1 GQRPQGIPGQM
12 PQKQGMPQKPQDMP
26 IRPEQK
32 DKKEY
37 VFKKRR
43 PEDLLISDSDS
54 ETSDESDT
62 DSETS
67 DTSDTDTDTYT
78 YTESDSETTSSSD
91 DESVVNV
98 PDIPINKY
106 MLNDLMHILKDI
118 GRNDRNR
125 FLNILNNDYLYN
137 PRLERYMMNVPENVY
152 KRYNL
157 FIEHLHENTNND
169 GERREMIGLIKG
181 RNDKLN
187 HRTFKR

>member
-1 GQRPQGIPGQM
+1 MPIRPQ
-12 PQKQGMPQKPQDMP
+12 QGMP

-32 DKKEY
+32 DKKQY

-43 PEDLLISDSDS
+43 PEDLLISDSESETSD

-62 DSETS
+62 DTE
-67 DTSDTDTDTYT
+67 TDTYT
-78 YTESDSETTSSSD
+78 ETDTITSSSD
-91 DESVVNV
+91 DESVVEV
-98 PDIPINKY
+98 PDVPINKY

-118 GRNDRNR
+118 GRNYRNR

-137 PRLERYMMNVPENVY
+137 PRLERYMMNAPQNEYN
-152 KRYNL
+152 RYNL

-169 GERREMIGLIKG
+169 DERREIIGLIKN

-187 HRTFKR
+187 RRTFKR